1 MSNCGLKQ
9 EQLTERVM
17 NKSGFRTISTGLEG
31 VSLRLASSSNEF
43 SRGCKFADG
52 LSMLTNMQDILRQN
66 FDDGTASPM

>member
-43 SRGCKFADG
+43 SRG